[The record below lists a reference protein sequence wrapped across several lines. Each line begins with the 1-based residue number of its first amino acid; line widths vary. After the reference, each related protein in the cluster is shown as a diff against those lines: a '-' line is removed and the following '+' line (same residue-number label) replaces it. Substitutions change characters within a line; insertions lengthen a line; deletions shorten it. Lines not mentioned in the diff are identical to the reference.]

1 MPNSVAVIVATA
13 PLLASPDPNSRARA
27 LRLRI
32 LSSLVLLPLV
42 LLAVWYGYPAFD
54 LVIGAAS
61 VIMAREWARLTTRG
75 NRQALAT
82 SLMAASVLVLIALTI
97 AKVELWVI
105 AASAAA
111 FCLALYLAARSW
123 RIEAADLLALG
134 VLAIGLPCIAFEW
147 LRADPSHGR
156 ATVYWILAVVIATDT
171 GAFVVGRSIGGPKL
185 APRISPN
192 KTWAGLLGG
201 VMSAAL
207 AGALTAPLLGEA
219 GVQTAALV
227 SAALAVVAQGGD
239 LGESVLKRHFGVKDT
254 GGLIPGHGGL
264 LDRVDGLLAVAPMVA
279 AITWLSRSSVLDWR

>member
-1 MPNSVAVIVATA
+1 LPNFAAAIVATA
-13 PLLASPDPNSRARA
+13 PHLANPDPSARARA

-32 LSSLVLLPLV
+32 ISSLVLLPLV
-42 LLAVWYGYPAFD
+42 LAAVWYGYPAFD
-54 LVIGAAS
+54 LVIAAAS

-75 NRQALAT
+75 SRQMIAT
-82 SLMAASVLVLIALTI
+82 LTMATAVLVLVAMTI
-97 AKVELWVI
+97 AGVDVGII
-105 AASAAA
+105 AASAALFA
-111 FCLALYLAARSW
+111 VLLYLAARLW
-123 RIEAADLLALG
+123 GIEAADLFAIG
-134 VLAIGLPCIAFEW
+134 VLAIGLPCVAFEW

-171 GAFVVGRSIGGPKL
+171 GAFMVGRSVGGPKL

-192 KTWAGLLGG
+192 KTWSGLFGG
-201 VMSAAL
+201 VVSAAL
-207 AGALTAPLLGEA
+207 AGALTAPLLGQA
-219 GVQTAALV
+219 GAQTAALV

-264 LDRVDGLLAVAPMVA
+264 LDRVDGLLAVVPMVA

>member
-1 MPNSVAVIVATA
+1 MPNFAAAIVATA
-13 PLLASPDPNSRARA
+13 PHLANPDPSARARA

-32 LSSLVLLPLV
+32 ISSLVLLPLV
-42 LLAVWYGYPAFD
+42 LAAVWYGYPAFD
-54 LVIGAAS
+54 LVIAAAS

-75 NRQALAT
+75 SRQMIAT
-82 SLMAASVLVLIALTI
+82 LTMATAVLVLVAMTI
-97 AKVELWVI
+97 AGVDVGII
-105 AASAAA
+105 AASAALFA
-111 FCLALYLAARSW
+111 VLLYLAARLW
-123 RIEAADLLALG
+123 GIEAADLFAIG
-134 VLAIGLPCIAFEW
+134 VLAIGLPCVAFEW

-171 GAFVVGRSIGGPKL
+171 GAFMVGRSVGGPKL

-192 KTWAGLLGG
+192 KTWSGLFGG
-201 VMSAAL
+201 VVSAAL
-207 AGALTAPLLGEA
+207 AGALTAPLLGQA
-219 GVQTAALV
+219 GAQTAALV

-264 LDRVDGLLAVAPMVA
+264 LDRVDGLLAVVPMVA

>member
-1 MPNSVAVIVATA
+1 
-13 PLLASPDPNSRARA
+13 LANPDPSARARA

-32 LSSLVLLPLV
+32 ISSLVLLPLV
-42 LLAVWYGYPAFD
+42 LAAVWYGYPAFD
-54 LVIGAAS
+54 LVIAAAS

-75 NRQALAT
+75 SRQMIAT
-82 SLMAASVLVLIALTI
+82 LTMATAVLVLVAMTI
-97 AKVELWVI
+97 AGVDVGII
-105 AASAAA
+105 AASAALFA
-111 FCLALYLAARSW
+111 VLLYLAARLW
-123 RIEAADLLALG
+123 GIEAADLFAIG
-134 VLAIGLPCIAFEW
+134 VLAIGLPCVAFEW

-171 GAFVVGRSIGGPKL
+171 GAFMVGRSVGGPKL

-192 KTWAGLLGG
+192 KTWSGLFGG
-201 VMSAAL
+201 VVSAAL
-207 AGALTAPLLGEA
+207 AGALTAPLLGQA
-219 GVQTAALV
+219 GAQTAALV

-264 LDRVDGLLAVAPMVA
+264 LDRVDGLLAVVPMVA